1 MNEALAIG
9 ASVIGLIAFLVATE
23 RTMYHHM
30 LARKAPDYSKADCNN
45 CSQRFFAMSCG
56 YCCKHPNFSTAVPTQ
71 EQRYMSLELAIE
83 KNTAAVNALAEVIGK
98 AKLSAHPE
106 QPSKAATKAQDA
118 PAPAKVPTPEAV
130 AANAAAE
137 AAKAAA
143 PDYEKVVNPL
153 ILKCA
158 QVTTKATAISILGT
172 FTSVDGKPCSNGKHV
187 KPEDYSALMVKL
199 NAAIDA
205 ASGSND
211 TLV

>member
-1 MNEALAIG
+1 
-9 ASVIGLIAFLVATE
+9 
-23 RTMYHHM
+23 
-30 LARKAPDYSKADCNN
+30 
-45 CSQRFFAMSCG
+45 
-56 YCCKHPNFSTAVPTQ
+56 
-71 EQRYMSLELAIE
+71 MSLELAIE

>member
-1 MNEALAIG
+1 
-9 ASVIGLIAFLVATE
+9 
-23 RTMYHHM
+23 
-30 LARKAPDYSKADCNN
+30 
-45 CSQRFFAMSCG
+45 
-56 YCCKHPNFSTAVPTQ
+56 
-71 EQRYMSLELAIE
+71 MSLELALE
-83 KNTAAVNALAEVIGK
+83 KNTAAVEKQTVAMTALGELLGK
-98 AKLSAHPE
+98 AKLQAHPE

-172 FTSVDGKPCSNGKHV
+172 FTSAAGTPCSNGKHV

>member
-1 MNEALAIG
+1 VAAVRWHHRLVRDRRHPLEEAQMTQYIVLGLVLAWVALLAI
-9 ASVIGLIAFLVATE
+9 AVE
-23 RTMYHHM
+23 RIMYHSM
-30 LARKAPDYSKADCNN
+30 LARK
-45 CSQRFFAMSCG
+45 Q
-56 YCCKHPNFSTAVPTQ
+56 NFSTAVPTQ
-71 EQRYMSLELAIE
+71 EQRYMSLELALE
-83 KNTAAVNALAEVIGK
+83 KTTAALNALNETLGR
-98 AKLSAHPE
+98 AKLQAHPE
-106 QPSKAATKAQDA
+106 QPSKAATKAQA
-118 PAPAKVPTPEAV
+118 EPAPAKVPTPEAI

-172 FTSVDGKPCSNGKHV
+172 FTSAAGTPCSNGKHV